1 MLPAF
6 GELDFQWGVTTVVN
20 LIGRLNR
27 PERFV
32 MIPPISNELL
42 AAAVEM
48 VCYFCTAIGIVL
60 TFFLAPRG

>member
-1 MLPAF
+1 VRHYNRF
-6 GELDFQWGVTTVVN
+6 GVRS
-20 LIGRLNR
+20 RLR
-27 PERFV
+27 RHERFI

-48 VCYFCTAIGIVL
+48 VCYFCTAIGVVL

>member
-1 MLPAF
+1 V
-6 GELDFQWGVTTVVN
+6 D
-20 LIGRLNR
+20 LIGRLR
-27 PERFV
+27 RHERFI

-48 VCYFCTAIGIVL
+48 VCYFFTAIGVVL